1 MGEKEKKRLDI
12 LVLEKF
18 PNLSRSYIQDNLI
31 LAGKVKVSGKIITKP
46 GVLVYVDS
54 KIDVDFS
61 EPKYVSRAGFKLEK
75 ALDYFKLDV
84 CGLIVL
90 DAGVSTGGFS
100 DCLLQR
106 GVKRIYGVDVG
117 HGQTAEKL
125 INDSKLVLIE
135 KTNIRNLEKLA
146 ELVDLITLDLSF
158 ISTLK
163 VIDNVVKFLKKN
175 GKIIILIKPQFEVQP
190 QEVGRGG
197 IVKDEKIHKKVIEK
211 FKNKMGE
218 LGFIFN
224 GAVES
229 PVASDNKEFLAL
241 FERWSDPRGWA
252 RGI

>member
-1 MGEKEKKRLDI
+1 M
-12 LVLEKF
+12 
-18 PNLSRSYIQDNLI
+18 
-31 LAGKVKVSGKIITKP
+31 
-46 GVLVYVDS
+46 
-54 KIDVDFS
+54 
-61 EPKYVSRAGFKLEK
+61 
-75 ALDYFKLDV
+75 
-84 CGLIVL
+84 
-90 DAGVSTGGFS
+90 
-100 DCLLQR
+100 LQR

-224 GAVES
+224 GVVES